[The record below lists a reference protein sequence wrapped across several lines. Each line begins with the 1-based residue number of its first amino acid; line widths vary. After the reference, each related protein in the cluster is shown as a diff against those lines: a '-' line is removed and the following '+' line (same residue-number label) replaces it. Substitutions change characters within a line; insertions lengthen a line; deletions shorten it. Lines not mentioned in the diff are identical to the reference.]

1 MIQGEFYTT
10 SQWYAA
16 HTVTKHNHSHFVF
29 FARAIPPAEP
39 GQAGPDK
46 MAAPA
51 ASALSAWWGEGQLL
65 CDSVGHRLGTKKY
78 TGFS

>member
-1 MIQGEFYTT
+1 MVRR
-10 SQWYAA
+10 S
-16 HTVTKHNHSHFVF
+16 HSDQTQPQPLCF